1 MSLEN
6 MKLRLQYQG
15 GNQQER
21 MNKDKL
27 KSLKKALIY
36 SYQAATAKLSDGR
49 EFRCL
54 INKNKL
60 SLDLDDKIISIPFK
74 DICLNA
80 DRVGTTTE
88 GQIEIG
94 LKEGDVFEWKENG
107 SHWMVLLN
115 KDEETAYCRAI
126 CRRCRTQVEI
136 NGTQYWV
143 YVKGPAEESM
153 SWSKG
158 GNVYFNDLNYTL
170 TMFITKDENT
180 KEFFKRF
187 QKVKVHGNNW
197 EVQAIDAIS
206 SEGIIEVALKED
218 YNNTIEDTY
227 PAPEAPEEVV
237 PSRAYIKGP
246 SQVKPFDIIEYTL
259 EKTSV
264 FGTWAISNDKAKI
277 IGTDSKKITVEI
289 LASKPGKFSI
299 VFRSNV
305 SVLTKEVEI
314 VSI

>member
-1 MSLEN
+1 MLGLEN
-6 MKLRLQYQG
+6 LKNRLKYMGGANQEARMNVDKLRT
-15 GNQQER
+15 
-21 MNKDKL
+21 
-27 KSLKKALIY
+27 LKKALLY
-36 SYQAATAKLSDGR
+36 SYQAATAILSGNR

-54 INKNKL
+54 MNPNKL
-60 SLDLDDKIISIPFK
+60 NLDEEEKIISIPFE
-74 DICLNA
+74 DICLNTKKLE
-80 DRVGTTTE
+80 TTN
-88 GQIEIG
+88 
-94 LKEGDVFEWKENG
+94 LKTGDVFEWKENE

-197 EVQAIDAIS
+197 EVQAIDTIS

-227 PAPEAPEEVV
+227 PTPEAPEEVV

-259 EKTSV
+259 EKTSL
-264 FGTWAISNDKAKI
+264 FGTWAINNDKAKI
-277 IGTDSKKITVEI
+277 IGTDSKKIIVEI

-305 SVLTKEVEI
+305 SVLTKDVEI

>member
-1 MSLEN
+1 MSGFKNLKKRIEY
-6 MKLRLQYQG
+6 MG
-15 GNQQER
+15 GASQVAR
-21 MNKDKL
+21 MNVDKL
-27 KSLKKALIY
+27 NTLKQALLY
-36 SYQAATAKLSDGR
+36 SYQAATAILPGNR

-54 INKNKL
+54 MNPNKIN
-60 SLDLDDKIISIPFK
+60 LDQEEKIISIPFE
-74 DICLNA
+74 DVCLNTKKLE
-80 DRVGTTTE
+80 TTN
-88 GQIEIG
+88 
-94 LKEGDVFEWKENG
+94 LKAGDVFEWKENE
-107 SHWMVLLN
+107 SHWIVLLN

-136 NGTQYWV
+136 NGISYWV
-143 YVKGPAEESM
+143 YVKGPSEESM

-187 QKVKVHGNNW
+187 QKVKVQGNNW
-197 EVQAIDAIS
+197 EVQAIDSIS

-227 PAPEAPEEVV
+227 PAPEAPEETV

-246 SQVKPFDIIEYTL
+246 SQVKPFDIIDYTL

-264 FGTWAISNDKAKI
+264 FGTWSISNDKAKI

-289 LASKPGKFSI
+289 LTSKPGKFSI
-299 VFRSNV
+299 VFRSSV